1 MYTIASVIIP
11 LTRIYVVSMS
21 CFFAQG
27 LAQAM
32 YDMVGNNMILNLWS
46 GISTSPIN
54 AMHAGYGIGA
64 ILAVQASK
72 NYIVFSVY
80 DSFLAS
86 NAALRSNVTTSSSIE
101 SFNSTTKV
109 VSSDKKIDL
118 KIPYFFAALIAS
130 VLTILFL
137 IAQLYER
144 KVHLTQQWNVFFLF
158 LKLIKTYS
166 RVLRSKKSLI
176 KLERNWSSSPKT
188 SNYITRSHVR
198 RRTRPGRNNRKS
210 AHSWEHCSS
219 ATVYSPLNGSSSTS
233 TSKQLC

>member
-1 MYTIASVIIP
+1 MIIP

-86 NAALRSNVTTSSSIE
+86 NPALRSNVTTSSSIE

-144 KVHLTQQWNVFFLF
+144 KVRLTQQWNL
-158 LKLIKTYS
+158 
-166 RVLRSKKSLI
+166 VLLYRF
-176 KLERNWSSSPKT
+176 
-188 SNYITRSHVR
+188 
-198 RRTRPGRNNRKS
+198 
-210 AHSWEHCSS
+210 
-219 ATVYSPLNGSSSTS
+219 
-233 TSKQLC
+233 